1 MTQKIAATWT
11 IVFALPHPFAAMTTP
26 CCVACMRVIV
36 TDSSRAMMTIAT
48 HAARRSC
55 ETSATSAAMIS
66 SLSAIGS
73 MSLPNV
79 VIALRL
85 RAR

>member
-1 MTQKIAATWT
+1 MTAN
-11 IVFALPHPFAAMTTP
+11 
-26 CCVACMRVIV
+26 
-36 TDSSRAMMTIAT
+36 SRAMITIAT
-48 HAARRSC
+48 HAATRSSD
-55 ETSATSAAMIS
+55 TSATSAAMIS

-79 VIALRL
+79 VTQLRE